1 MGTYR
6 LICHPDTP
14 PIAVK
19 NISVTLYNHPFTGFL
34 VRWRVDGCSALF
46 LPDYAGSGRGDKL
59 WQTTCF
65 EMFMQ
70 GEGQAY
76 EEYNFSPSQRWAG
89 YRFSSYRENRQDIDV
104 GEGPVIEHQSGD
116 HMFVQT
122 VKLPGF
128 RLDGDRV
135 GISAVIEEQGG
146 VKSYW
151 ALAHPDGAPDFHD
164 AACFIA
170 SIPAPQPL

>member
-1 MGTYR
+1 
-6 LICHPDTP
+6 
-14 PIAVK
+14 
-19 NISVTLYNHPFTGFL
+19 
-34 VRWRVDGCSALF
+34 
-46 LPDYAGSGRGDKL
+46 
-59 WQTTCF
+59 
-65 EMFMQ
+65 MFMQ
-70 GEGQAY
+70 GTDDGY

-89 YRFSSYRENRQDIDV
+89 YRFSAYRENRQDIDV

-128 RLDGDRV
+128 RLDGERM
-135 GISAVIEEQGG
+135 GLSAVIEEQGD

-164 AACFIA
+164 ASCFIA
-170 SIPAPQPL
+170 SVPAPQAI